1 MKSTNF
7 LIEGVRNTGELLAP
21 LLFPPVCVLCGEL
34 TGPASVRGNSSVDSS
49 VTRRRFAS
57 FCQLCETSLVQSAP
71 TMQSACLRC
80 AWPASGHNELGQGEL
95 GQGELPCPECVR
107 RETPFAFASATA
119 VYRYHEVVRQAIIAA
134 KYPRNTA
141 IARELAVR
149 LADRYRVGEPR
160 RLADRLQSS
169 GPESPGLDSP
179 RPEDPGSEALCPEHP
194 APENPGSKAEAESG
208 CSLVVTHVPSP
219 FWRQFRRGGV
229 GTGSLASRFARELNF
244 SFGSLLETT
253 RSVQKQ
259 AFLDDMARRENV
271 RGAFQVRR
279 RWRKR
284 LLGRNVLLVDDVMTT
299 GATADEISRV
309 LLDAGAARVDL
320 LVVARAIRDAPK

>member
-1 MKSTNF
+1 MKSSDF
-7 LIEGVRNTGELLAP
+7 LTESVQNTSELLAP

-34 TGPASVRGNSSVDSS
+34 TGIASGRDGSVKVPLVS
-49 VTRRRFAS
+49 RRRFAS
-57 FCQLCETSLVQSAP
+57 FCRLCETSLVQSAP
-71 TMQSACLRC
+71 SMQAACVRC
-80 AWPASGHNELGQGEL
+80 AWPATGHRQRSASEDSGPIDDADSQLDD
-95 GQGELPCPECVR
+95 LPCQECVR
-107 RETPFAFASATA
+107 RQTPFSFETATA
-119 VYRYHEVVRQAIIAA
+119 VYRYHEVVRHAIIAA

-149 LADRYRVGEPR
+149 LADRYRENAAIQARTVS
-160 RLADRLQSS
+160 D
-169 GPESPGLDSP
+169 
-179 RPEDPGSEALCPEHP
+179 GSESSPL
-194 APENPGSKAEAESG
+194 
-208 CSLVVTHVPSP
+208 VTHVASP

-229 GTGSLASRFARELNF
+229 GTGSLASRFAREMNF

-259 AFLDDMARRENV
+259 ALLDDAARRENV
-271 RGAFQVRR
+271 RGAFRVRR

-284 LLGRNVLLVDDVMTT
+284 LAGEHILLVDDVMTT

-320 LVVARAIRDAPK
+320 LVVARAIRDAQK

>member
-34 TGPASVRGNSSVDSS
+34 TGPASVRRNSSVDSS

-80 AWPASGHNELGQGEL
+80 AWPASGHNDSGQGDSGQGDSGQGDS

-107 RETPFAFASATA
+107 RESPFAFASATA

-149 LADRYRVGEPR
+149 LADRYRVGESR
-160 RLADRLQSS
+160 RLADKS
-169 GPESPGLDSP
+169 GSPEPEAGGPGVLSP
-179 RPEDPGSEALCPEHP
+179 EVPGA
-194 APENPGSKAEAESG
+194 KARAESG
-208 CSLVVTHVPSP
+208 RSRVVTHVPSP

-229 GTGSLASRFARELNF
+229 GTGSLASRFAREMNF

-253 RSVQKQ
+253 RAVQKQ

-284 LLGRNVLLVDDVMTT
+284 LLGRDVLLVDDVMTT